1 MRQEKTKNKN
11 APVEI
16 DFDTGIAK
24 FTDRQL
30 EVCAALDEDYK
41 YILYGGALGG
51 GKSYLLRWLAVRILM
66 SVFANYGIKGGAV
79 MLACEDYPTLKDRQI
94 AKIEK
99 EFPAWLGKYHDNHKI
114 YGKCYILG
122 KRYGG
127 GVICLR
133 NLDDPSK
140 YQCFHP
146 DTEILT
152 LNGWTPVFAIRAGE
166 LTATINPATRQMT
179 YKPASKVWDYDF
191 DGDMETMCSR
201 GAPAF
206 SVTPNHTI
214 WASTKRC
221 STIKPYRADQ
231 LPATAKI
238 PQTVKWEGTDRT
250 DNFVFISPGANGK
263 SVRFSPGDWMEFL
276 GWYLAEGSLD
286 PAPRYTI
293 RISQVNGMGRER
305 IIKLL
310 KRNKIN
316 YHVQEKEINF
326 NNRAL
331 NKYLSVFGK
340 SHDKYVPREIM
351 TYSQSLLMRFLWAVV
366 EADGTWIN
374 DKVGHFVTS
383 SKRLSDDISEIAIK
397 CGYRPTVSLRHDKHG
412 SNPYGDGHR
421 PRYHVHL
428 LMKNTD
434 TTCGQHRKKERY
446 QGKVYCLTVP
456 PHHVVLTRRKGRVS
470 WSGQSAE
477 FVSIM
482 VDELTKNDINV
493 FTDLRMRLRWPGVP
507 DEKCV
512 FVGATNPGGV
522 GHNYVKA
529 YWVTK
534 VYPPEFISPIDFR
547 PRFKFIPSKAEDNP
561 HLDQS
566 YWETLHSLPEHLRA
580 AFRDGSWDVF
590 EGQAFSFMRHTHVI
604 PEQPIPAYAPIYTTF
619 DWGFGAPF
627 SWGWWWADGDGRIY
641 RFAEFY
647 GWNGTPNKGLRWEDS
662 RIADEIVRREVEL
675 SQKYGI
681 DFSRAI
687 RKAGPDCFQ
696 KKPDYKGGGQGPST
710 AEIFALKGIYL
721 SPGDATRS
729 VKIRQFRERLKAP
742 ADGSMPMLIVY
753 DCCEQFI
760 RTIPD
765 ITVHPS
771 DPEDIDDKGEDHIYD
786 EACHVC
792 MARPLSLKI
801 PPRLK
806 TEAQAHIDMITK
818 PTPRDPMEIEDAHA
832 AILDHIR
839 TWEQE
844 DELIYTRG
852 GTYSDVDGR

>member
-1 MRQEKTKNKN
+1 
-11 APVEI
+11 
-16 DFDTGIAK
+16 
-24 FTDRQL
+24 
-30 EVCAALDEDYK
+30 
-41 YILYGGALGG
+41 
-51 GKSYLLRWLAVRILM
+51 
-66 SVFANYGIKGGAV
+66 
-79 MLACEDYPTLKDRQI
+79 
-94 AKIEK
+94 
-99 EFPAWLGKYHDNHKI
+99 
-114 YGKCYILG
+114 
-122 KRYGG
+122 
-127 GVICLR
+127 
-133 NLDDPSK
+133 
-140 YQCFHP
+140 
-146 DTEILT
+146 
-152 LNGWTPVFAIRAGE
+152 
-166 LTATINPATRQMT
+166 
-179 YKPASKVWDYDF
+179 
-191 DGDMETMCSR
+191 
-201 GAPAF
+201 
-206 SVTPNHTI
+206 
-214 WASTKRC
+214 
-221 STIKPYRADQ
+221 
-231 LPATAKI
+231 
-238 PQTVKWEGTDRT
+238 
-250 DNFVFISPGANGK
+250 
-263 SVRFSPGDWMEFL
+263 
-276 GWYLAEGSLD
+276 
-286 PAPRYTI
+286 
-293 RISQVNGMGRER
+293 
-305 IIKLL
+305 
-310 KRNKIN
+310 
-316 YHVQEKEINF
+316 
-326 NNRAL
+326 
-331 NKYLSVFGK
+331 
-340 SHDKYVPREIM
+340 
-351 TYSQSLLMRFLWAVV
+351 
-366 EADGTWIN
+366 
-374 DKVGHFVTS
+374 
-383 SKRLSDDISEIAIK
+383 
-397 CGYRPTVSLRHDKHG
+397 
-412 SNPYGDGHR
+412 
-421 PRYHVHL
+421 
-428 LMKNTD
+428 
-434 TTCGQHRKKERY
+434 
-446 QGKVYCLTVP
+446 
-456 PHHVVLTRRKGRVS
+456 VS

-662 RIADEIVRREVEL
+662 RIADEIVRREAEL